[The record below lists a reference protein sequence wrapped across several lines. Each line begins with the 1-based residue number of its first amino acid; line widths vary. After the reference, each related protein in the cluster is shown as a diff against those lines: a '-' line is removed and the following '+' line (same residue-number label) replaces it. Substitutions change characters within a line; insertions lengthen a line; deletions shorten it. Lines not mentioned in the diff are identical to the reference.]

1 MNSLHLPWQKA
12 RCFKQEKI
20 KSSTKGYK
28 CQMGWG
34 EGLSGCQLTL
44 ESSKHL
50 HSCHFLDSLKFTGGG
65 RLFFVYFWKL
75 SSFLHKMHKSWQVCR
90 KMQSM
95 SSLKEMCATEIKIA
109 ILNIFICYCLVN
121 SPCSVFAFEKLQ
133 SAFWFELGKYF
144 CSVQNF
150 QFPLKLLKLVL
161 FIRELTKICK

>member
-1 MNSLHLPWQKA
+1 MFQARKNQVEHKRLQMSDGMRGGAFRVSVNTGEFKTPTQLSLF
-12 RCFKQEKI
+12 RFI
-20 KSSTKGYK
+20 KVY
-28 CQMGWG
+28 W
-34 EGLSGCQLTL
+34 
-44 ESSKHL
+44 
-50 HSCHFLDSLKFTGGG
+50 GGG
-65 RLFFVYFWKL
+65 LFFVYFWKL
-75 SSFLHKMHKSWQVCR
+75 WSFLHKMHKSWQVCR